1 MYARSCTRSII
12 PCRYQDGRENGIAAF
27 RTLCFLAFK
36 NSHVM
41 ITFFVYLHLP
51 VSVPS
56 LNPIITHLFLHPLIL
71 PPFLLPSLSQTAVSQ
86 RFFGQVRVD
95 RSTSPSPTFRLFSAE
110 RPADCMLAA
119 RCLDA
124 VGEYVM
130 CAHADQISLASPHY
144 VGAVRYVLA
153 DANLCDLGF
162 LSWRRTKIRLF
173 GKTQ

>member
-1 MYARSCTRSII
+1 MRTYALLIRY
-12 PCRYQDGRENGIAAF
+12 RYQNGRQNATTAF
-27 RTLCFLAFK
+27 LTPCFMAWNNFPRRHYCIFSLSSFA
-36 NSHVM
+36 
-41 ITFFVYLHLP
+41 
-51 VSVPS
+51 VSVPP
-56 LNPIITHLFLHPLIL
+56 LNSVIFFSLFLFFLHLSL
-71 PPFLLPSLSQTAVSQ
+71 LPFLPQTAVSQ

-130 CAHADQISLASPHY
+130 CTHADQISLASPHY

-162 LSWRRTKIRLF
+162 LS
-173 GKTQ
+173 